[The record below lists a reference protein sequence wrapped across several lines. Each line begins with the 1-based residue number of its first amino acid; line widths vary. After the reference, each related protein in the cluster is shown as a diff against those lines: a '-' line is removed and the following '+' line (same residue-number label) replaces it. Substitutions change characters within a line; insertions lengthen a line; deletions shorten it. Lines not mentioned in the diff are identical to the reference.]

1 MAVLHSAQRSGVDV
15 CGAVCLECPGEQ
27 RGRGR
32 ERVLHSLVSS
42 SIKGNLCRS
51 LPRHW
56 AVSFLPPGKVQYSLQ
71 VMRDGKECR
80 SVLPVPASTTLYAD
94 LRANARCLDKLEW
107 CFCSRN
113 VVVTTRVNRSCRN
126 MISAALLLSFNVCV
140 SAPLASR
147 VQGFILFF
155 LWLNFF

>member
-1 MAVLHSAQRSGVDV
+1 MPS
-15 CGAVCLECPGEQ
+15 CLECPGSNGIGV
-27 RGRGR
+27 RSKFFAR
-32 ERVLHSLVSS
+32 LFLVASKATCVALYHHAIEPCPS
-42 SIKGNLCRS
+42 
-51 LPRHW
+51 
-56 AVSFLPPGKVQYSLQ
+56 YSLQ
-71 VMRDGKECR
+71 VMRDDGKECR

-140 SAPLASR
+140 SAPLASC
-147 VQGFILFF
+147 VQVGFFSVFHSGIIF
-155 LWLNFF
+155 